1 MKSPQRITPSFLS
14 RVRKLPAYFA
24 DGSVSFWKK
33 AGVVVGLL
41 YVISPI
47 DAVSDFLPIIGWL
60 DDLGVLTA
68 IYFWLMRELG
78 EYVRE
83 GKKG

>member
-1 MKSPQRITPSFLS
+1 M
-14 RVRKLPAYFA
+14 
-24 DGSVSFWKK
+24 
-33 AGVVVGLL
+33 VVGLL

-68 IYFWLMRELG
+68 LYFWLMRELG